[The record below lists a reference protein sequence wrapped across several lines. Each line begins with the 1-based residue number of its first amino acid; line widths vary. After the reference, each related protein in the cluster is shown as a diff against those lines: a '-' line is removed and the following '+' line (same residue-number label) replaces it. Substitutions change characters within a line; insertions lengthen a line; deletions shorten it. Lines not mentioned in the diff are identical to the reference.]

1 MLGDGNHLRW
11 AEHFVRIKGGGVL
24 DVEQYGKI
32 VSVTYRKG
40 NSAFDPYR

>member
-1 MLGDGNHLRW
+1 MGDGNHLRW

-32 VSVTYRKG
+32 VSDLQEGK
-40 NSAFDPYR
+40 FCL